1 MIKMDYKEILKML
14 VLVSPGTPLR
24 NAIDDIMR
32 GDNGALIFFVQDPKE
47 YVKKGIIQIG
57 FELNCPFTP
66 NKLYELAKMDG
77 AIVVSEDLKT
87 IWYAN
92 VHIVPDSTI
101 PSFETGTRHKT
112 AERLAIQTGKLVVC
126 ISQRRKVVT
135 LYRDNWRHML
145 NDVSFIVM
153 QMNQGLR
160 AVERYRSNFDKGI
173 ASLDIMEIENRVTLF
188 DVVEVLDRG
197 ITVLQISKGLNFY
210 LAELGNAGTLA
221 KVHLEELLYEVEE
234 ILNLLIMDYATE
246 ESMGEEH
253 DPSNVFSS
261 LMGKENVNVDSIASV
276 LGYKE
281 QKAQLF
287 EFMVQPRG
295 YRLLRNIPRIPMSVA
310 KNMIKRFKN
319 LSGLLN
325 ASFDELTTVEGI
337 GEKRAKAIMNGIIS
351 LRNRANL
358 R

>member
-1 MIKMDYKEILKML
+1 MDYDEILKML
-14 VLVSPGTPLR
+14 VLVSPGSPLR

-32 GDNGALIFFVQDPKE
+32 GDNGALIFFVQNPEE
-47 YVKKGIIQIG
+47 YVKKGIIQVG

-87 IWYAN
+87 IWYSN

-112 AERLAIQTGKLVVC
+112 AERLAIQTGNLVVC
-126 ISQRRKVVT
+126 ISQRRRVVT
-135 LYRDNWRHML
+135 LYRGNWKHML

-160 AVERYRSNFDKGI
+160 AIERYRSNFDKGI
-173 ASLDIMEIENRVTLF
+173 SSIAIMEIENRVTLF
-188 DVVEVLDRG
+188 DVVEVLDKG
-197 ITVLQISKGLNFY
+197 ITMLQISKELNFY

-221 KVHLEELLYEVEE
+221 KVHLEELLYDVKET
-234 ILNLLIMDYATE
+234 LNLLIMDYATE
-246 ESMGEEH
+246 ESIGESH
-253 DPSNVFSS
+253 DPKEVFEL
-261 LMGKENVNVDSIASV
+261 LMSEGKDLESIANI

-281 QKAQLF
+281 QKAALF
-287 EFMVQPRG
+287 EFMMQSRG
-295 YRLLRNIPRIPMSVA
+295 YRLLRSIPRIPMSVA
-310 KNMIKRFKN
+310 KNVVRRFKN

-325 ASFDELTTVEGI
+325 ASFSELTMVEGI
-337 GEKRAKAIMNGIIS
+337 AEKRAKAIMNGINS
-351 LRNRANL
+351 LRNKANF

>member
-1 MIKMDYKEILKML
+1 MDYEEILKML

-47 YVKKGIIQIG
+47 YVRKGIIQIG

-92 VHIVPDSTI
+92 VHIVPDNTI
-101 PSFETGTRHKT
+101 PSTETGVRHKT
-112 AERLAIQTGKLVVC
+112 AERLAIQTRKLVVC

-135 LYRDNWRHML
+135 LYRGNWKHML
-145 NDVSFIVM
+145 SDVSFIVM

-173 ASLDIMEIENRVTLF
+173 SSIDIMEIENRVTLF

-197 ITVLQISKGLNFY
+197 ITVLQISKELRFY

-246 ESMGEEH
+246 KSIGEDH
-253 DPSNVFSS
+253 DPEEVFEL
-261 LMGKENVNVDSIASV
+261 LMSKKGGIDSIANI
-276 LGYKE
+276 LGYEE

-310 KNMIKRFKN
+310 KNMIRKFKN

-325 ASFDELTTVEGI
+325 ASFDELTMVEGI
-337 GEKRAKAIMNGIIS
+337 AEKRAKAIINGITS

>member
-1 MIKMDYKEILKML
+1 MDYEEILKML

-87 IWYAN
+87 IWYSN
-92 VHIVPDSTI
+92 VYIVADSTI
-101 PSFETGTRHKT
+101 PSAETGVRHKT

-135 LYRDNWRHML
+135 LYRGNWKHML

-173 ASLDIMEIENRVTLF
+173 SLIDIMEIENRVTLF

-197 ITVLQISKGLNFY
+197 ITVLQISKELNFY

-221 KVHLEELLYEVEE
+221 RVHLEELLYEVKE
-234 ILNLLIMDYATE
+234 ILKLLIMDYATE
-246 ESMGEEH
+246 DSIGKDH
-253 DPSNVFSS
+253 DPEEVFEL
-261 LMGKENVNVDSIASV
+261 LMNKKRGIDSIANI
-276 LGYKE
+276 LGYEE
-281 QKAQLF
+281 QKQALF

-325 ASFDELTTVEGI
+325 ASFDELTMVEGI
-337 GEKRAKAIMNGIIS
+337 AEKRAKAIMNGITS
-351 LRNRANL
+351 LKNRANM